1 MGMRGPRVL
10 HTADWHIGRTLYTK
24 KRYEEHEAFLG
35 WLVET
40 IRGREVEVL
49 IVAGDVFDTSTP
61 GSRAQELYY
70 DFLHAASAL
79 CRHIVIIGGN
89 HDSPSFLEAPRKPL
103 EVLGVHVAG
112 KCADDPA
119 DDVLVLE
126 NDRRVPELI
135 VCAVPY
141 LRDRDIRRAEPGE
154 SIEEKERK
162 LIEGIRRRYA
172 GAAEAARKHRDALEA
187 EAEAEAG
194 GALEAEAGDAPG
206 GYIPIVAAGHLFTA
220 GGRTVEGDGV
230 RELYVGSLAH
240 APISIF
246 PDCLDYAALGHLH
259 VPQSVGGRENV
270 RYSGSPLPM
279 GFGESK
285 QRKSVCIVDFPGGTP
300 VVDVIDVPVFQE
312 LEAVSGDWNA
322 ISRRIFELSAANSRA
337 WLEVSY
343 EGDEMVSDLRG
354 RLEESMAGT
363 RMELLRVRDNRVI
376 RRVLRRMDNQEA
388 LEDMDE
394 GDVFERCL
402 DAHRVSE
409 DERSE
414 LRHTYGEAAASLR
427 DEDVQ
432 AG

>member
-1 MGMRGPRVL
+1 MRGPRIL
-10 HTADWHIGRTLYTK
+10 HTADWHIGRTLYAK

-40 IRGREVEVL
+40 IRGRGVEVL

-172 GAAEAARKHRDALEA
+172 GAAEAARKQRDAIIK
-187 EAEAEAG
+187 AEAEAG
-194 GALEAEAGDAPG
+194 GAPG
-206 GYIPIVAAGHLFTA
+206 FSIPIIAAGHLFTA

-240 APISIF
+240 APLSIF

-259 VPQSVGGRENV
+259 VPQKVGGRENV

-285 QRKSVCIVDFPGGTP
+285 QRKSVCIIEFPGGTP

-312 LEAVSGDWNA
+312 FEAVSGDWNT
-322 ISRRIFELSAANSRA
+322 ISGRIFELSAANSRA
-337 WLEVSY
+337 WLEVNY

-354 RLEESMAGT
+354 RLEESIAGT

-376 RRVLRRMDNQEA
+376 RRVLRRMDNDEA

-402 DAHRVSE
+402 DAHQVSE

-414 LRHTYGEAAASLR
+414 LRHTYGEAVASLR

>member
-1 MGMRGPRVL
+1 MRGPRIL

-24 KRYEEHEAFLG
+24 KRSDEHEAFLG

-40 IRGREVEVL
+40 IRGRGVEVL
-49 IVAGDVFDTSTP
+49 IAAGDVFDTSTP

-112 KCADDPA
+112 KCGDDPA

-126 NDRRVPELI
+126 NDRKVPELI

-172 GAAEAARKHRDALEA
+172 GAAEAARKHRDAII
-187 EAEAEAG
+187 
-194 GALEAEAGDAPG
+194 EAGDAPG
-206 GYIPIVAAGHLFTA
+206 RYIPIIAAGHLFTA

-240 APISIF
+240 APLSIF

-259 VPQSVGGRENV
+259 VPQKVGGRENV

-285 QRKSVCIVDFPGGTP
+285 QRKSVCIVEFPGGTP

-322 ISRRIFELSAANSRA
+322 ISGRIFELSAANSRA

-354 RLEESMAGT
+354 RLEESIAGT

-376 RRVLRRMDNQEA
+376 RRVLKRMDKEEA

-402 DAHRVSE
+402 DAHGVSE
-409 DERSE
+409 DERAE

>member
-1 MGMRGPRVL
+1 MKGLRIL
-10 HTADWHIGRTLYTK
+10 HTADWHIGRTLYAK

-40 IRGREVEVL
+40 IRGRGVEVL

-172 GAAEAARKHRDALEA
+172 GAAEAAREQRDAIEAEAGDALEA
-187 EAEAEAG
+187 EAG
-194 GALEAEAGDAPG
+194 GAPG
-206 GYIPIVAAGHLFTA
+206 SYIPIVAAGHLFTA

-240 APISIF
+240 APLSIF

-259 VPQSVGGRENV
+259 VPQKVGGRENV

-322 ISRRIFELSAANSRA
+322 ISGRIFELSAANSRA

-402 DAHRVSE
+402 DAHGVSE
-409 DERSE
+409 GERSE
-414 LRHTYGEAAASLR
+414 LRHTYGEAVASLR

>member
-1 MGMRGPRVL
+1 MRGPRIL
-10 HTADWHIGRTLYTK
+10 HTADWHIGRTLYAK

-40 IRGREVEVL
+40 IRGKGVEVL

-126 NDRRVPELI
+126 NDRGVPELI

-172 GAAEAARKHRDALEA
+172 GAAEAARERRDAI

-194 GALEAEAGDAPG
+194 GAPG
-206 GYIPIVAAGHLFTA
+206 SYIPIIAAGHLFTA
-220 GGRTVEGDGV
+220 GGRTVKGDGV

-240 APISIF
+240 APLSIF

-259 VPQSVGGRENV
+259 VPQKVGGRENV

-285 QRKSVCIVDFPGGTP
+285 QRKSVCVIEFPGGTP

-322 ISRRIFELSAANSRA
+322 ISGRIFELSAANSRA

-376 RRVLRRMDNQEA
+376 RRVLRRMDNDEA

-402 DAHRVSE
+402 DAHGVSE
-409 DERSE
+409 GERSE
-414 LRHTYGEAAASLR
+414 LRHTYGEAVASLR

>member
-1 MGMRGPRVL
+1 MKGPRIL
-10 HTADWHIGRTLYTK
+10 HTADWHIGRTLYAK

-40 IRGREVEVL
+40 IRGRGVEVL

-70 DFLHAASAL
+70 DFLHAVSAL

-103 EVLGVHVAG
+103 EVLGVHVTG

-172 GAAEAARKHRDALEA
+172 GAAEAAREQRDALEA

-194 GALEAEAGDAPG
+194 DALEAEAGGAPG
-206 GYIPIVAAGHLFTA
+206 SYIPIVAAGHLFTA

-259 VPQSVGGRENV
+259 LPQKVGGRENV

-285 QRKSVCIVDFPGGTP
+285 QRKSVCIVEFPGGTP

-322 ISRRIFELSAANSRA
+322 ISGRIFELSAANSRA

-354 RLEESMAGT
+354 RLEESMVGT

-376 RRVLRRMDNQEA
+376 RRVLRRMDNDEA

-402 DAHRVSE
+402 DAHGVSG
-409 DERSE
+409 DERAE
-414 LRHTYGEAAASLR
+414 LRHTYGEAVASLR

>member
-1 MGMRGPRVL
+1 MRGPRIL

-40 IRGREVEVL
+40 IRGKGVEVL

-126 NDRRVPELI
+126 NDRKVPELI

-141 LRDRDIRRAEPGE
+141 LRDRDIRRSEPGE

-172 GAAEAARKHRDALEA
+172 GAAEAARKRRDAIEA

-194 GALEAEAGDAPG
+194 GAPG
-206 GYIPIVAAGHLFTA
+206 FSIPIIAAGHLFTA

-240 APISIF
+240 APLSIF
-246 PDCLDYAALGHLH
+246 PDWLDYAALGHLH
-259 VPQSVGGRENV
+259 VPQKVGGRENV

-376 RRVLRRMDNQEA
+376 RRVLKRMDNDEA

-402 DAHRVSE
+402 DAHGVSE
-409 DERSE
+409 GERSE
-414 LRHTYGEAAASLR
+414 LRHTYGEAVASLR

>member
-1 MGMRGPRVL
+1 MKGPRIL
-10 HTADWHIGRTLYTK
+10 HTADWHIGRTLYSK

-40 IRGREVEVL
+40 IRGRGVEVL

-126 NDRRVPELI
+126 NDRGVPELI

-172 GAAEAARKHRDALEA
+172 GAAEAAREQRDAII

-194 GALEAEAGDAPG
+194 GAPG
-206 GYIPIVAAGHLFTA
+206 SYIPIIAAGHLFTA

-259 VPQSVGGRENV
+259 VPQKVGGRENV

-285 QRKSVCIVDFPGGTP
+285 QRKSVCVIEFPGGTP

-322 ISRRIFELSAANSRA
+322 ISGRIFELSAANSRA

-376 RRVLRRMDNQEA
+376 RRVLRRMDNDEA

-414 LRHTYGEAAASLR
+414 LRHTYGEAVASLR
-427 DEDVQ
+427 DEDGQ

>member
-1 MGMRGPRVL
+1 MRGPRIL

-24 KRYEEHEAFLG
+24 KRSDEHEAFLG

-40 IRGREVEVL
+40 IRGRGVEVL
-49 IVAGDVFDTSTP
+49 IAAGDVFDTSTP

-112 KCADDPA
+112 KCGDDPA

-126 NDRRVPELI
+126 NDRKVPELI

-172 GAAEAARKHRDALEA
+172 GAAEAAREQRDAII
-187 EAEAEAG
+187 
-194 GALEAEAGDAPG
+194 EAGDAPG
-206 GYIPIVAAGHLFTA
+206 RYIPIIAAGHLFTA

-240 APISIF
+240 APLSIF

-259 VPQSVGGRENV
+259 VPQKVGGRENV

-285 QRKSVCIVDFPGGTP
+285 QRKSVCIVEFPGGTP

-322 ISRRIFELSAANSRA
+322 ISGRIFELSAANSRA

-354 RLEESMAGT
+354 RLEESIAGT

-376 RRVLRRMDNQEA
+376 RRVLKRMDKEEA

-402 DAHRVSE
+402 DAHGVSE
-409 DERSE
+409 DERAE

>member
-1 MGMRGPRVL
+1 MKGPRIL
-10 HTADWHIGRTLYTK
+10 HTADWHIGRTLYAK

-40 IRGREVEVL
+40 IRGRGVEVL

-79 CRHIVIIGGN
+79 CRHIVVIGGN

-126 NDRRVPELI
+126 NDGRVPELI

-141 LRDRDIRRAEPGE
+141 LRDRDIRRSEPGE

-172 GAAEAARKHRDALEA
+172 GAAEAARERRDTLEA
-187 EAEAEAG
+187 EAEAGAG
-194 GALEAEAGDAPG
+194 GAPG
-206 GYIPIVAAGHLFTA
+206 FSIPIVAAGHLFTA

-240 APISIF
+240 APLSIF

-259 VPQSVGGRENV
+259 VPQKVGGRENV

-285 QRKSVCIVDFPGGTP
+285 QRKSVCIVEFPGGAP

-312 LEAVSGDWNA
+312 LEAVSGDWNG
-322 ISRRIFELSAANSRA
+322 ISRRIFELAAANSRA
-337 WLEVSY
+337 WLEVNY

-354 RLEESMAGT
+354 RLEECMAGT

-376 RRVLRRMDNQEA
+376 RRVLKRMDKEEA

-409 DERSE
+409 DERAE

>member
-1 MGMRGPRVL
+1 MKGPRIL
-10 HTADWHIGRTLYTK
+10 HTADWHIGRTLYSK

-40 IRGREVEVL
+40 IRGRGVEVL
-49 IVAGDVFDTSTP
+49 IAAGDVFDTSTP

-103 EVLGVHVAG
+103 EVLGVHVTG

-126 NDRRVPELI
+126 NDRGVPELI

-172 GAAEAARKHRDALEA
+172 GAAEAARERRDAVEA
-187 EAEAEAG
+187 EAK
-194 GALEAEAGDAPG
+194 AEAGDAPG
-206 GYIPIVAAGHLFTA
+206 RYIPIVAAGHLFTA

-240 APISIF
+240 APLSIF

-285 QRKSVCIVDFPGGTP
+285 QRKSVCIVEFPGGTP

-322 ISRRIFELSAANSRA
+322 ISGRIFELAVANSRA

-376 RRVLRRMDNQEA
+376 RRVLKRMDNDEA

-402 DAHRVSE
+402 DAHGVSE

-414 LRHTYGEAAASLR
+414 LRHTYGEALASLR

>member
-1 MGMRGPRVL
+1 MRGPRIL
-10 HTADWHIGRTLYTK
+10 HTADWHIGRTLYAK

-40 IRGREVEVL
+40 IRGRGVEVL

-79 CRHIVIIGGN
+79 CRHIVVIGGN

-162 LIEGIRRRYA
+162 LIEGIRRRYT
-172 GAAEAARKHRDALEA
+172 GAAEAARKYRDALEA
-187 EAEAEAG
+187 EAGAG
-194 GALEAEAGDAPG
+194 GAPG
-206 GYIPIVAAGHLFTA
+206 FSIPIVAAGHLFTA

-240 APISIF
+240 APLSIF

-285 QRKSVCIVDFPGGTP
+285 QRKSVCIVEFPGGAP

-312 LEAVSGDWNA
+312 LEAVSGDWNG
-322 ISRRIFELSAANSRA
+322 ISRRIFELAAANSRA
-337 WLEVSY
+337 WLEVNY

-354 RLEESMAGT
+354 RLDECMAGT

-376 RRVLRRMDNQEA
+376 RRVLKRMDKEEA

-414 LRHTYGEAAASLR
+414 LRHTYGEAVASLR

>member
-10 HTADWHIGRTLYTK
+10 HTADWHIGRTLYAK

-40 IRGREVEVL
+40 IRGRGVEVL
-49 IVAGDVFDTSTP
+49 IAAGDVFDTSTP

-79 CRHIVIIGGN
+79 CRHIVVIGGN
-89 HDSPSFLEAPRKPL
+89 HDSPSFLEAPRRPL

-126 NDRRVPELI
+126 NDRKVPELI

-172 GAAEAARKHRDALEA
+172 GAAEAARERRDAI
-187 EAEAEAG
+187 EAEAG
-194 GALEAEAGDAPG
+194 GAPG
-206 GYIPIVAAGHLFTA
+206 FSIPIVAAGHLFTA

-285 QRKSVCIVDFPGGTP
+285 QRKSVCIVDFPEGAP

-322 ISRRIFELSAANSRA
+322 ISGRIFELAAANSRA
-337 WLEVSY
+337 WLEVNY

-376 RRVLRRMDNQEA
+376 RRVLRRMDNDEA

-409 DERSE
+409 DERAE
-414 LRHTYGEAAASLR
+414 LRHTYGEAVASLR

>member
-1 MGMRGPRVL
+1 MRGPRIL
-10 HTADWHIGRTLYTK
+10 HTADWHIGRTLYAK
-24 KRYEEHEAFLG
+24 KRFDEHEAFLG

-40 IRGREVEVL
+40 IRGRGVEVL
-49 IVAGDVFDTSTP
+49 IVAGDVFDSSTP

-126 NDRRVPELI
+126 NDRKVPELI

-141 LRDRDIRRAEPGE
+141 LRDRDIRRSEPGE
-154 SIEEKERK
+154 SIEDKERK

-172 GAAEAARKHRDALEA
+172 GAAEAARKQRDALEA
-187 EAEAEAG
+187 EAK
-194 GALEAEAGDAPG
+194 AEAGDAPG
-206 GYIPIVAAGHLFTA
+206 GYIPIIAAGHLFTA
-220 GGRTVEGDGV
+220 GGRTAEGDGV

-240 APISIF
+240 APLSIF

-259 VPQSVGGRENV
+259 VPQKVGGRENV

-285 QRKSVCIVDFPGGTP
+285 QRKSVCIVEFPGGTP

-312 LEAVSGDWNA
+312 LEAVSGDWNT
-322 ISRRIFELSAANSRA
+322 ISGRIFELSAANSRA

-343 EGDEMVSDLRG
+343 EGDEGVSDLRG

-376 RRVLRRMDNQEA
+376 RRVLRRMDNDEA

-402 DAHRVSE
+402 DAHGVSE
-409 DERSE
+409 DERAE
-414 LRHTYGEAAASLR
+414 LRHTYGEAVASLR

>member
-1 MGMRGPRVL
+1 MRGPRIL

-24 KRYEEHEAFLG
+24 KRSDEHEAFLG

-40 IRGREVEVL
+40 IRGRGVEVL
-49 IVAGDVFDTSTP
+49 IAAGDVFDTSTP

-112 KCADDPA
+112 KCGDDPA

-126 NDRRVPELI
+126 NDRKVPELI

-172 GAAEAARKHRDALEA
+172 GAAEAAREQRDALEA
-187 EAEAEAG
+187 EAEAG
-194 GALEAEAGDAPG
+194 GAPG
-206 GYIPIVAAGHLFTA
+206 SYIPIVAAGHLFTA

-240 APISIF
+240 APLSIF

-259 VPQSVGGRENV
+259 VPQKVGGRENV

-285 QRKSVCIVDFPGGTP
+285 QRKSVCIVEFPGGTP

-322 ISRRIFELSAANSRA
+322 ISGRIFELSAANSRA

-354 RLEESMAGT
+354 RLEESIAGT

-376 RRVLRRMDNQEA
+376 RRVLKRMDKEEA

-402 DAHRVSE
+402 DAHGVSE
-409 DERSE
+409 DERAE